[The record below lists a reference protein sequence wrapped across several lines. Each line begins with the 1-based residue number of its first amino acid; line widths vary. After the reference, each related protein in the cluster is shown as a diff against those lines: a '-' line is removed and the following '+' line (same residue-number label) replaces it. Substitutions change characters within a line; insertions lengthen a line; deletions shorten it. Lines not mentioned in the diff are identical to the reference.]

1 MSAPESIDRTPVD
14 YSAAQEAQRI
24 LAAMRREGRVGDL
37 LWLVEHPPTI
47 TWGSAGGRDHVLL
60 PAEEL
65 EARGIALCRSD
76 RGGDVTFHEP
86 GQLVG
91 YPIVDLGAS
100 EDRDLYVYLRRV
112 ESAIIRYLADTGIPA
127 TRVEGRTG
135 VWIAGAP
142 GSPPRKI
149 AAMGV
154 RARRWVTSHGF
165 ALNVE
170 NALRGFGSI
179 VPCGIQDAGVTSM
192 ARELEENVP
201 SWGEV
206 SLEVHRHLERELERP
221 LQRVV
226 GVEGLRLAGL

>member
-1 MSAPESIDRTPVD
+1 MSASASPDRNPVD
-14 YSAAQEAQRI
+14 YTAAQEAQRI
-24 LAAMRREGRVGDL
+24 LAAKRREDRVGDL

-47 TWGSAGGRDHVLL
+47 TWGSAGGRDHVLV

-65 EARGIALCRSD
+65 QARGIALCRSD

-91 YPIVDLGAS
+91 YPIVDLGAA

-112 ESAIIRYLADTGIPA
+112 EGAIILYLADTGIAA

-135 VWIAGAP
+135 VWVQGAA

-154 RARRWVTSHGF
+154 RARRWITSHGF

-170 NALRGFGSI
+170 NALGGFGSI

-192 ARELEENVP
+192 ARELEGNVP
-201 SWGEV
+201 SWEEV
-206 SLEVHRHLERELERP
+206 SLGVHRHLERQLERS

-226 GVEGLRLAGL
+226 GTEGLRLAGL